1 MSDNFKKSKSL
12 ILILTKVKII
22 FISGSIICCVRL
34 QSPSDMMPKRDHERD
49 LELDKK
55 IEALR
60 RKNEVLMKRYK
71 VEPVPAG
78 RRVEVELDICDILS
92 ILLHVF
98 HAFS

>member
-1 MSDNFKKSKSL
+1 MKSL
-12 ILILTKVKII
+12 ILILTKVALLSIT
-22 FISGSIICCVRL
+22 GSMICCVRP

-71 VEPVPAG
+71 VGPAPAG
-78 RRVEVELDICDILS
+78 RRVEVNTWM
-92 ILLHVF
+92 
-98 HAFS
+98 

>member
-1 MSDNFKKSKSL
+1 M
-12 ILILTKVKII
+12 
-22 FISGSIICCVRL
+22 ICFVRP

-71 VEPVPAG
+71 VGPVPAG
-78 RRVEVELDICDILS
+78 RTVEVDTLDVTHKCLLCLFISFFSLLS
-92 ILLHVF
+92 CV
-98 HAFS
+98 